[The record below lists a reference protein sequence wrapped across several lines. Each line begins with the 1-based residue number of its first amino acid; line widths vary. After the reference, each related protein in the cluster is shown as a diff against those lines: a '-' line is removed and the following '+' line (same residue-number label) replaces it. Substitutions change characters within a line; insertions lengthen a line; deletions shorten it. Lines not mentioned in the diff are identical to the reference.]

1 MPQSLAA
8 SFGTYGI
15 PPRPDISRSCR
26 VLHQPAKVV
35 AYNPLRRRRENQW
48 AGMNGPA

>member
-15 PPRPDISRSCR
+15 PPRPDISRSCW
-26 VLHQPAKVV
+26 VV
-35 AYNPLRRRRENQW
+35 AYNPLRR
-48 AGMNGPA
+48 AGMNGSA